1 MAGIVLS
8 GVTKEFPGG
17 AVAVAALDLEVADG
31 EFLVLVGPSGSG
43 KTTVLR
49 MVGGLEEATS
59 GEIRIGGRDVT
70 GLAPRDR
77 DIAMVFQTYA
87 LYPHMTVAQNMGFGL
102 KLRKTPAPDI
112 RRRVE
117 DTAALLGLSDLLD
130 RKPRALSGG
139 QRQRVA
145 MGRAI
150 VREPAAF
157 LMDEPLS
164 NLDAKLRVQMR
175 AEISRLHQR
184 LRTTTLYVTH
194 DQTEA
199 ITMADRVA
207 VMKDGTLQQ
216 LDVPAGL
223 YDDPVNL
230 FVAGFIGSPAM
241 NVVTARLS
249 TADGR
254 VFAAFGPHRLA
265 VPETV
270 LARRPGAGS
279 VIAAGGEVALG
290 IRPEDIEDA
299 EFVAGAGPDELIEV
313 TVDLAEPLGAET
325 IAHFDVVAGGAA
337 PATVP
342 FSARLSPRTTVR
354 AGRQVK
360 LAVDVE
366 RLHLFDP
373 GSGRSL
379 RGV

>member
-1 MAGIVLS
+1 MAEIVLS
-8 GVTKEFPGG
+8 GVTKAFPGG
-17 AVAVAALDLEVADG
+17 AVAVSSLDLEVADG

-49 MVGGLEEATS
+49 MVGGLEEATA

-70 GLAPRDR
+70 HLAPRER

-87 LYPHMTVAQNMGFGL
+87 LYPHMTVFQNMAFGL
-102 KLRKTPAPDI
+102 KLRKTPGAEV

-117 DTAALLGLSDLLD
+117 ETAALLGLSDLLD
-130 RKPRALSGG
+130 RKPRQLSGG

-175 AEISRLHQR
+175 AEITRLHHR

-207 VMKDGTLQQ
+207 VMRDGTLQQ
-216 LDVPAGL
+216 LDAPAVL
-223 YDDPVNL
+223 YDDPVNR

-241 NVVTARLS
+241 NVVTARLAA
-249 TADGR
+249 ADGGTR
-254 VFAAFGPHRLA
+254 VVASFGGHRLV
-265 VPETV
+265 VPEAV
-270 LARRPGAGS
+270 LARRPGAGA
-279 VIAAGGEVALG
+279 VVAGGGDVALG
-290 IRPEDIEDA
+290 VRPEDIEDA
-299 EFVAGAGPDELIEV
+299 EFVPGAGPDELLEV

-325 IAHFDVVAGGAA
+325 IVHFDAA
-337 PATVP
+337 PGAP
-342 FSARLSPRTTVR
+342 FTARLSPRSTVR
-354 AGRQVK
+354 AGRPVK

-373 GSGRSL
+373 VSGLSL
-379 RGV
+379 R